1 MKEPFASIRE
11 VLLNARCWLVLAH
24 ERPDGD
30 SLGCGSALVRRAE
43 MLNKNVIWCGPDEV
57 PEIYDF
63 LYGVERYKTLER
75 VEVPK
80 DSVVLAIDIASLG
93 RTTELL
99 VAENSEDV
107 FVVNIDH
114 HGDNTCYGTI
124 NLVKENAS
132 SVAEILWLMYDEF
145 GWEISREEALGL
157 YVALA
162 TDSGH
167 FRFSN
172 TSSQTHI
179 VAAELLRVG
188 RLDPQKIFTQIY
200 ENRSIKKMRLWGKAF
215 IKAEL
220 YLSGRLCV
228 SCLTNKDF
236 EECGAKKEDTE
247 HLVNELLSVKNVMTA
262 VLLVEDGKG
271 TKASIRT
278 REPVD
283 AREIA
288 KIWSGGGHVR
298 AAGCKIEVSINEAKE
313 LILKEIGDIYAKR
326 GYLIK

>member
-1 MKEPFASIRE
+1 MREPFASIRE
-11 VLLNARCWLVLAH
+11 ALLNARCWLVLAH
-24 ERPDGD
+24 EKPDGD

-43 MLNKNVIWCGPDEV
+43 VLNKDVIWCGPDEI
-57 PEIYDF
+57 PEMYAF
-63 LYGVERYKTLER
+63 LYGIERYKVLES

-80 DSVVLAIDIASLG
+80 DSVVVAIDIASLG

-99 VAENSEDV
+99 AGENSEDV
-107 FVVNIDH
+107 LIVNIDH
-114 HGDNTCYGTI
+114 HGDNTCYGAI
-124 NLVKENAS
+124 NLVREEAS
-132 SVAEILWLMYDEF
+132 SVAEIIWLMYNEF
-145 GWEISREEALGL
+145 GWEVFSEEALGL

-172 TSSQTHI
+172 TSSQTHA
-179 VAAELLRVG
+179 VAAELLRIG
-188 RLDPQKIFTQIY
+188 ELDPQKIFTQIY
-200 ENRSIKKMRLWGKAF
+200 ENRPIRKMRLWGKAF

-220 YLSGRLCV
+220 HLSGRLCV
-228 SCLTNKDF
+228 CCLTNGDF

-247 HLVNELLSVKNVMTA
+247 HLVNEFLSIKDVMTA
-262 VLLVEDGKG
+262 VLLVEDENG

-288 KIWSGGGHVR
+288 RIWSGGGHVR
-298 AAGCKIEVSINEAKE
+298 AAGCRIEVPVEEAKE
-313 LILKEIGDIYAKR
+313 LILKEIGAIYAER